1 LKSSF
6 NLNEIGVR
14 AMADKDSKAAGHEA
28 TGSFAFVPPNRAPYT
43 PSGAVELA
51 QRWALLQPDYG
62 S

>member
-1 LKSSF
+1 
-6 NLNEIGVR
+6 
-14 AMADKDSKAAGHEA
+14 MADKDSKAAGHEA